1 MPAKKPRFNF
11 LMICDDIRE
20 ELGNKVSMIGVYQK
34 DIFVPKFPFIF
45 PKLCFVINYENVKG
59 GDTFLIEF
67 FDPSKKQLGKSI
79 SGGTPKNIERYARFQ
94 IHAVYSPLKVEKE
107 GEYKLTVM
115 INDDEKGKKEIK
127 FAIKQRKIDK

>member
-1 MPAKKPRFNF
+1 MPTRRPKFNF
-11 LMICDDIRE
+11 VIICDDIRTE
-20 ELGNKVSMIGVYQK
+20 VGNKISMMGVYQK
-34 DIFVPKFPFIF
+34 DIFVPKFPFIL
-45 PKLCFVINYENVKG
+45 PKLCFVISYENMKG

-67 FDPSKKQLGKSI
+67 IGPSKDQLGKSI
-79 SGGTPKNIERYARFQ
+79 KGGIPKNIEGYAGFQ
-94 IHAVYSPLKVEKE
+94 IQAVYSPLKVEKE